1 LLKHHGDRE
10 GAPNLGGIAV
20 MSVQVQLRRD
30 TYANVA
36 ANHGAAGEVFV
47 DTTNQRLVVQD
58 GATAGGFPAPV
69 TLFVGNSGS
78 TNNSNAGSGAYV
90 NHTPAFTIPANFM
103 IAARAFRLTA
113 HFQLTTGSA
122 PPMLTYRLSLGSTVI
137 FTSAALSVGVSMTNA
152 QAAFQ
157 WIIQATQAPGA
168 AANSM
173 RGNLSTERS
182 WVHGGWADG
191 NAGRR
196 CDQRRSGA
204 HDRNRM
210 GHGRDRHE
218 YDRPEP
224 IHP

>member
-1 LLKHHGDRE
+1 
-10 GAPNLGGIAV
+10 

-90 NHTPAFTIPANFM
+90 NHAPALTIPANFM

-157 WIIQATQAPGA
+157 WIIQAAQAPGA
-168 AANSM
+168 AANVQCAAICQPN
-173 RGNLSTERS
+173 GVGSTAVGQTAMPVAVATNVAQALTIATE
-182 WVHGGWADG
+182 WAT
-191 NAGRR
+191 AGTGTNTIALN
-196 CDQRRSGA
+196 QFILEA
-204 HDRNRM
+204 LN
-210 GHGRDRHE
+210 
-218 YDRPEP
+218 
-224 IHP
+224 